1 MPSGC
6 QHTQSARQ
14 LTENRA
20 LNPRAPNPIGRVKGP
35 VRIRSAS
42 PKRTR
47 PWLAG
52 CGDRWR
58 PGWQPSWYNGP
69 PPTPPPP
76 SLVRGQNNPMWSRD
90 DATGCF
96 HMNHSSRSI
105 LPVVSAASGENVLI
119 KFTEPNQTHWL
130 PSITWTPVLLAV
142 HFTHTVNEVERA
154 LQKQLNFS
162 PPHTRIVLVSPS
174 CSDGSDHVLTLCR
187 AQSTFKLGI
196 IITEPLDEEYLTQQ
210 YFPSAVPIGDYHMV
224 GGRVYQA
231 PGRDARFHTTPCR
244 GHTHAD
250 VDQHFALMQT
260 MQSMQGPAL
269 MPWQD
274 DILPSRDPWPMAR
287 TGHTHYHAD
296 QRFAAAAAAMLPDAP
311 ALTRP
316 AAAAWSSLPAWHGPA
331 CTTWSSLPAAAAACS
346 SHTMQHA
353 TDDESSSDNG
363 MPPPTN
369 SSHSDDDMPHIFDE
383 VGHED
388 EDEDAD

>member
-1 MPSGC
+1 MRPGCSWGFMPSGC

-14 LTENRA
+14 LPENRDRA
-20 LNPRAPNPIGRVKGP
+20 RLRAPNPIGRIKGP

-58 PGWQPSWYNGP
+58 PGGQPRWYNEP
-69 PPTPPPP
+69 PPPPPPP

-119 KFTEPNQTHWL
+119 KFTEPAVQPGPPGH
-130 PSITWTPVLLAV
+130 TWEPGKLAV

-244 GHTHAD
+244 GHTHANA
-250 VDQHFALMQT
+250 DQHFAALCSAMTLQHHGRTSAMQT
-260 MQSMQGPAL
+260 SADHHAGH
-269 MPWQD
+269 
-274 DILPSRDPWPMAR
+274 
-287 TGHTHYHAD
+287 HTHYHLD
-296 QRFAAAAAAMLPDAP
+296 QRYAAAAALIRQTGDHH
-311 ALTRP
+311 
-316 AAAAWSSLPAWHGPA
+316 AAAALIRQHQTGAPDEDSSEDPSEDPSEEPPLTH
-331 CTTWSSLPAAAAACS
+331 SSWP
-346 SHTMQHA
+346 
-353 TDDESSSDNG
+353 
-363 MPPPTN
+363 
-369 SSHSDDDMPHIFDE
+369 DDMPPLMDRFD
-383 VGHED
+383 D
-388 EDEDAD
+388 EDWMNHIAD